1 MKQPVNISK
10 KEISQKLANLEKAK
24 GILKQEF
31 IGIDQVIDELI
42 ESIRTWYV
50 LPEIQERPL
59 IVNLWGMTGTGKTS
73 LVRRFTELVSLNNSF
88 YPIDMGNSSDMG
100 MFYNTLDEICEHNNE
115 RNFILLLDEFQ
126 HARTIDGKGEEK
138 LSGRMG
144 NIWKMLDTGKLDVHE
159 FKSALWTVMD
169 RLRLL
174 KICLKR
180 GVEVENGYVT
190 KNLNL
195 FCKLTGEEVNDD
207 SSILVRDKRS
217 GMPRRR
223 KNKKAK
229 ASNSLPF
236 VPGYEWS
243 DFLEL
248 QKHRFETEF
257 EVEEFL
263 ATLNGEQIVKYLAEV
278 VEEAKKPKVL
288 DCSKALVILAGN
300 LDEAYQMAADK
311 NPDVPA
317 DVWKK
322 LTKDIS
328 LNHIKEALSFRF
340 RSEQIA
346 RLGNNHIIYPAMGQK
361 EFTDSTCA
369 PSKSVLTL
377 KLDTVLVFPSALG

>member
-217 GMPRRR
+217 
-223 KNKKAK
+223 
-229 ASNSLPF
+229 
-236 VPGYEWS
+236 
-243 DFLEL
+243 
-248 QKHRFETEF
+248 
-257 EVEEFL
+257 
-263 ATLNGEQIVKYLAEV
+263 
-278 VEEAKKPKVL
+278 VL
-288 DCSKALVILAGN
+288 
-300 LDEAYQMAADK
+300 
-311 NPDVPA
+311 
-317 DVWKK
+317 
-322 LTKDIS
+322 
-328 LNHIKEALSFRF
+328 R
-340 RSEQIA
+340 
-346 RLGNNHIIYPAMGQK
+346 
-361 EFTDSTCA
+361 
-369 PSKSVLTL
+369 
-377 KLDTVLVFPSALG
+377 